1 MYISSVEI
9 SLNSRPKIIA
19 EIGINHGGDLD
30 VAKHMAES
38 AAESGAD
45 FIKTQFH
52 IPSSEMSNAAKEVIP
67 SHCSQSIYS
76 IIEDCSLTLD
86 EEYELKTFIDSLG
99 VVYLSTPFSI
109 KAAEIL
115 GSQFNVQAFKVG
127 SGEFNNKQMLDTLL
141 SFKRPLILS
150 TGMNTIDSVER
161 SFNYISKSSSDFIL
175 MHTTNLY
182 PTPIDCVRLGSLDE
196 LIDIVG
202 PGRIGLSDHTC
213 DNLACLGAVAK
224 GAVVLERHFTDSKD
238 RVGPDIINSM
248 TPSEL
253 VSLRRDSEIM
263 HIMCNGQKDDTSSI
277 ETDSR
282 NFAFATFVSTRDM
295 EVGHVI
301 NPDDVIAMRPCLG
314 DFHPFDDHLLYGSI
328 AGVFIP
334 SGTHIKKCHLK

>member
-150 TGMNTIDSVER
+150 R
-161 SFNYISKSSSDFIL
+161 
-175 MHTTNLY
+175 
-182 PTPIDCVRLGSLDE
+182 C
-196 LIDIVG
+196 
-202 PGRIGLSDHTC
+202 
-213 DNLACLGAVAK
+213 
-224 GAVVLERHFTDSKD
+224 
-238 RVGPDIINSM
+238 
-248 TPSEL
+248 
-253 VSLRRDSEIM
+253 
-263 HIMCNGQKDDTSSI
+263 
-277 ETDSR
+277 
-282 NFAFATFVSTRDM
+282 
-295 EVGHVI
+295 
-301 NPDDVIAMRPCLG
+301 
-314 DFHPFDDHLLYGSI
+314 
-328 AGVFIP
+328 
-334 SGTHIKKCHLK
+334 